1 MQVSLDPP
9 APQGGGSKFMVDIYC
24 LFLAAFDG
32 HLLVG
37 AAAAEVGVG
46 LERD

>member
-1 MQVSLDPP
+1 M
-9 APQGGGSKFMVDIYC
+9 QGGDPKFMVEIYC

-32 HLLVG
+32 HLSAG
-37 AAAAEVGVG
+37 AAAAKVGVG